1 MERAPR
7 REQRRDSDCGV
18 RGSGTDRDGDGRPHR
33 RGDPDHGDLSGP
45 AVFLAA
51 FLWTA
56 EAQERGGDS
65 GSSRTRRSGT
75 YQAPVDHAPE
85 VLCGCT
91 EVLKN
96 FA

>member
-1 MERAPR
+1 VIAAELLDQA
-7 REQRRDSDCGV
+7 GK
-18 RGSGTDRDGDGRPHR
+18 
-33 RGDPDHGDLSGP
+33 GDLMTRRP
-45 AVFLAA
+45 TTIIVPVLFLAA

-56 EAQERGGDS
+56 EAQGRAEDS
-65 GSSRTRRSGT
+65 GSSRSRSSNT
-75 YQAPVDHAPE
+75 YQAPVDRSPE